1 MKFRLPFVKPQAM
14 MKDAHLPSSSVAIPA
29 MKSILALA
37 IGSLLIVSASGEPAK
52 GISDHGM
59 VMPHTDFRNLLEIL
73 AQYED
78 KPVVVGSKEDLL
90 RMTGVVIPG
99 PVPFDTLRKAVR
111 AVLLVEG
118 YELREVGQE
127 LHLHRVL
134 TEEQT
139 KALNEGLGRKQQAP
153 SELPTRGR
161 VARGASPPKEWV
173 IVRPEILEKSK

>member
-1 MKFRLPFVKPQAM
+1 M
-14 MKDAHLPSSSVAIPA
+14 
-29 MKSILALA
+29 
-37 IGSLLIVSASGEPAK
+37 IGSLLVVSASGEPAK
-52 GISDHGM
+52 GISDHGV
-59 VMPHTDFRNLLEIL
+59 VMPRTDFRTLFEVL

-78 KPVVVGSKEDLL
+78 KVVVVGNKEDLQ
-90 RMTGVVIPG
+90 RMTSVVIPG
-99 PVPFDTLRKAVR
+99 PVPFDTLRKSIR
-111 AVLLVEG
+111 AVLQVEG

-139 KALNEGLGRKQQAP
+139 KALNEGLGRKQQPP

-161 VARGASPPKEWV
+161 VSRGAQPPKEWV

>member
-1 MKFRLPFVKPQAM
+1 MKI
-14 MKDAHLPSSSVAIPA
+14 IPA
-29 MKSILALA
+29 LVISCLFA
-37 IGSLLIVSASGEPAK
+37 VSASGEPAK
-52 GISDHGM
+52 GISGHGI
-59 VMPHTDFRNLLEIL
+59 VMPRTDFRSLLEIL

-78 KPVVVGSKEDLL
+78 KTVVVGSKEDLL
-90 RMTGVVIPG
+90 RMTSVVIPG
-99 PVPFDTLRKAVR
+99 PVPFETLRKSIK

-139 KALNEGLGRKQQAP
+139 KALNESLGRTPQVP

-161 VARGASPPKEWV
+161 SSRGAQSSKEWV
-173 IVRPEILEKSK
+173 IIRPEILEKAK